1 MGLHRNG
8 NRGNGQEQMQ
18 RFFFA
23 LTLTLN
29 LTRQTVWVESVI
41 LRASRRRLGS

>member
-1 MGLHRNG
+1 MGSTVAG
-8 NRGNGQEQMQ
+8 DRGNGHEEMQ